1 MKKPT
6 NNVEFLTNFMEWGSP
21 MNQMFV
27 IDAVSKLAKS
37 VVDNEASV
45 LKSMENNF
53 IHGPAWVQCAKDF
66 VKQSEE
72 FYNRFNSPI
81 EEEEERPA
89 PRKRVELETT
99 VLYATI
105 RLEVNHPRYEDVE
118 DVIESIS
125 SSADYEISY
134 DESNVAIVN
143 TELVEVTSQHP

>member
-6 NNVEFLTNFMEWGSP
+6 NNIEMLTNFMEWGSA

-27 IDAVSKLAKS
+27 VDAVAKLAESIVK
-37 VVDNEASV
+37 NEESV
-45 LKSMENNF
+45 LKSMENSF
-53 IHGPAWVQCAKDF
+53 VYGPAWVQCAKDYL
-66 VKQSEE
+66 KQSEE
-72 FYNRFNSPI
+72 FYNRFNNPI
-81 EEEEERPA
+81 EEKEERPA

-105 RLEVNHPRYEDVE
+105 RLEVNHPRYENVE
-118 DVIESIS
+118 SVIDSIS

-134 DESNVAIVN
+134 DESDMAIVN